1 MVSRKVCM
9 ETEVYDCGCHLRY
22 RKIDHSEF
30 EGDAPQTII
39 VPNFVPCDKHKTAT
53 TVPPPDA
60 RLVTVMREP
69 ENFLNE

>member
-1 MVSRKVCM
+1 L

-22 RKIDHSEF
+22 RKVDHGEF
-30 EGDAPQTII
+30 EGDLPQTILI
-39 VPNFVPCDKHKTAT
+39 PSFVPCDKHKGNSV
-53 TVPPPDA
+53 VPPPDA